1 LLVSKAFIEAGKRE
15 CPLFSTLWPQNGG
28 VSPDRHN
35 ACADRWCL
43 IPGLRAR
50 QGTTKLSAE
59 NPSISDFAAVG
70 NPVHND
76 VFPVTRHSVLLAMRS
91 DDPAQRKCA
100 AETIAATYWKP
111 IYKYVRLKWNLE
123 CEAAQDFTQ
132 EFLLRLIEKD
142 FLDSFD
148 PAKARLRTFL
158 RTCADRLYLNQVRDA
173 QRQKRNGGTAIP
185 LDFDEAEQ
193 EFAKRK
199 TPASPE
205 AYFEKECV
213 RHLLSLAV
221 ERLRAKC
228 ESSGKAVHFKIFHDY
243 DLDHDAD
250 TVPSYS
256 KLAAKYQLP
265 ATDVTNY
272 LAWARREFRAC
283 VLQQLREMSA
293 TDEEFR
299 REAKSILGINPK

>member
-1 LLVSKAFIEAGKRE
+1 M
-15 CPLFSTLWPQNGG
+15 
-28 VSPDRHN
+28 
-35 ACADRWCL
+35 
-43 IPGLRAR
+43 RAPA
-50 QGTTKLSAE
+50 QSG
-59 NPSISDFAAVG
+59 D
-70 NPVHND
+70 
-76 VFPVTRHSVLLAMRS
+76 FPVTRHSIILAMRS
-91 DDPAQRKCA
+91 DDRAQRSRA
-100 AETIAATYWKP
+100 TEVIAAAYWKP
-111 IYKYVRLKWNLE
+111 IYKYLRLKWNLSQE
-123 CEAAQDFTQ
+123 DAQDFTQ

-142 FLDSFD
+142 FLESFD

-173 QRQKRNGGTAIP
+173 RRQKRNGGMAIP

-221 ERLRAKC
+221 DRLREKC
-228 ESSGKAVHFKIFHDY
+228 ESSGKTIHFKIFHDY
-243 DLDHDAD
+243 DLDHDAE

-256 KLAAKYQLP
+256 ELAARYKLP
-265 ATDVTNY
+265 ATNVTNY

-293 TDEEFR
+293 NDEEFR
-299 REAKSILGINPK
+299 REAKAILGINPK